1 MEIHKKQR
9 WKMICAYDGT
19 SFLGWQSQVHQPTV
33 QDTLEKQL
41 LKIFKRPIR
50 LHGSS
55 RTDTGVHARAQVA
68 HFDADWPHGPQ
79 VLLNALQS
87 TLPDSLQIIS
97 IEPVSHDFHARY
109 GTKRKRYSYH
119 LTEGLASPFLTR
131 YSHSLKHVKLDVD
144 AIQEASQHL
153 IGTHDFKAFG
163 ANRPGGA
170 PTENTV
176 KTLYQLDWNQEGPRH
191 TLWTEG
197 SGYLY
202 KMVRLIVGGLLRV
215 GEGKITPNEFKRV
228 LDAKK
233 RPPLIISAPAN
244 GLFLEEIFY
253 E

>member
-1 MEIHKKQR
+1 MER

-19 SFLGWQSQVHQPTV
+19 EFLGWQSQVHQPTV

-68 HFDADWPHGPQ
+68 HFDADWSHGPQ
-79 VLLNALQS
+79 ILINALQS
-87 TLPDSLQIIS
+87 TLPNSLQIIS
-97 IEPVSHDFHARY
+97 MEPVSHEFHARY
-109 GTKRKRYSYH
+109 GTKRKSYSYQ
-119 LTEGLASPFLTR
+119 LVEGLASPFVMR
-131 YSHSLKHVKLDVD
+131 YTHSLKHVKLDVP
-144 AIQEASQHL
+144 AIQEAAKYL

-176 KTLYQLDWNQEGPRH
+176 KTLYKLDWQQEGPRH
-191 TLWTEG
+191 ILWTEG

-202 KMVRLIVGGLLRV
+202 KMVRLIVGALLRV
-215 GEGKITPNEFKRV
+215 GEGKLRPEQLKSV
-228 LDAKK
+228 LETKQ
-233 RPPLIISAPAN
+233 RPPLIISVPAN
-244 GLFLEEIFY
+244 GLCLEEIFY